1 MFVTRGLGY
10 GRGDN
15 YPVVSR
21 SFLQELPANLLNT
34 RKLNSNWGLW
44 NFLSIL
50 SYIESIYLYKNKRTG
65 LDAHQFQLFALS
77 TAGRADLANK
87 KGRYVPRAL
96 DI

>member
-21 SFLQELPANLLNT
+21 SFLQELLANLFNT
-34 RKLNSNWGLW
+34 CNIQFQLGLME
-44 NFLSIL
+44 FLSIL
-50 SYIESIYLYKNKRTG
+50 CYIESIYLYKNKRTG

-77 TAGRADLANK
+77 AAGRADLANK
-87 KGRYVPRAL
+87 QAHA
-96 DI
+96 